1 MQYDSSSVS
10 DVLAPAGVLARD
22 FDSVWR
28 QLWRQDHV
36 PPRVLE
42 LCRIRLAVLHRAAWE
57 AARLF
62 GPEDDADR
70 IAAVRDGSYVRDGRF
85 DAPERAVLAFTEMY
99 AQDPAAIDD
108 ELADA
113 VKAHHGEP
121 GLVCLVE
128 ALGFIDGRIR
138 LALMFS
144 AMESSSVTEE
154 AR

>member
-22 FDSVWR
+22 FDRVWE

-36 PPRVLE
+36 PPRTLE

-57 AARLF
+57 AGRLS
-62 GPEDDADR
+62 GLEGDADR
-70 IAAVRDGSYVRDGRF
+70 IAAVRDGSYVHNERF
-85 DAPERAVLAFTEMY
+85 DMAERAVLAFTEMY
-99 AQDPAAIDD
+99 AQDPASIDD

-113 VKAHHGEP
+113 VKVHHGEP

-144 AMESSSVTEE
+144 AMESSSVTGET
-154 AR
+154 R